1 MTEEPGKIT
10 ILQNI
15 IALQRKQID
24 ALRQTALIQDAQIVI
39 KDALLE
45 AYREEKYGA
54 QTNAA
59 STN

>member
-10 ILQNI
+10 LLQNT

-45 AYREEKYGA
+45 SYREEKYGA
-54 QTNAA
+54 QTNTTI
-59 STN
+59 TN

>member
-54 QTNAA
+54 QTNTTI
-59 STN
+59 TN